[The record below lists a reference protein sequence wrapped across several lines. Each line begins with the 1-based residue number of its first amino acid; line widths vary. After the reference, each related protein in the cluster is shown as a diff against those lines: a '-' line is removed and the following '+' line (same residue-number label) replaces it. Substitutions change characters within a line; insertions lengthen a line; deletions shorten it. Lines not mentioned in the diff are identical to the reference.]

1 MSKKQDEIAKITI
14 AELLKLEPKQSVK
27 LSKEFIE
34 ALKPEA
40 SNYAIIILTPNT
52 KIIRIIPTS
61 SNKVYKVAIDIG
73 RLTPDFLRK
82 IGNLF
87 LKLGLKAL
95 YSTGLCFVEDKCVF
109 DGYIDS
115 MEFKTIEIEK
125 LKKEILSVEGIT
137 NVDISIL
144 EIT

>member
-1 MSKKQDEIAKITI
+1 MNKKQDEIAKITI

-115 MEFKTIEIEK
+115 MEFETIEIEE

-137 NVDISIL
+137 SVDISIL